1 MIKIKNF
8 LIRKNIKISVKRY
21 AIEALGAMSL
31 GLFSSLII
39 GLIIKV
45 IGDYSHIP
53 IITEVGL
60 KAMSVVGAAIGISVA
75 YGLQA
80 PPLVLFSSAAVGMA
94 GNEFG
99 SIAGAFVSSVIG
111 AEFGKMISKETK
123 VDIIVTPLFT
133 IVIGVVIAKLIGPY
147 VNYLMIFIGNVI
159 MYATD
164 LLPIPMGIIVSVVM
178 GMVLTLPISSA
189 ALAIMLNISGLA
201 AGAATIGCSCQMIGF
216 AVCSL
221 KENGIGGL
229 VSQGLGTSML
239 QMPNIVKNPKI
250 WIPPTLASAILGPIG
265 TTVLKMENIASG
277 AGMGTSGLVGQVGT
291 IEAMGVSSDVF
302 IKIALLHFIL
312 PAVLSLIIS
321 EIMYKKGFIKKGD
334 MKLDA

>member
-80 PPLVLFSSAAVGMA
+80 PPLVLFSSTAVGMA

-291 IEAMGVSSDVF
+291 IEAMGASSDVF

>member
-291 IEAMGVSSDVF
+291 IEAMGTSSDVF

>member
-1 MIKIKNF
+1 MNKIKNF
-8 LIRKNIKISVKRY
+8 FIRKNIKISVKRY
-21 AIEALGAMSL
+21 AIDALGAMSL

-39 GLIIKV
+39 GLIIKM
-45 IGDYSHIP
+45 IGDHLHLQILTD
-53 IITEVGL
+53 IGV

-75 YGLQA
+75 YGLEA
-80 PPLVLFSSAAVGMA
+80 PPLVIFSSAAVGFA

-99 SIAGAFVSSVIG
+99 SIAGAFVSSVVG
-111 AEFGKMISKETK
+111 SEFGKMISKETK
-123 VDIIVTPLFT
+123 VDIIITPLVT
-133 IVIGVVIAKLIGPY
+133 IIIGIIIAKLIGPY
-147 VNYLMIFIGNVI
+147 VNYIMIFIGNIIV
-159 MYATD
+159 YATD

-189 ALAIMLNISGLA
+189 ALAIMLDISGLA

-229 VSQGLGTSML
+229 ISQGIGTSML

-250 WIPPTLASAILGPIG
+250 WIPPTLTSAILGPVG
-265 TTVLKMENIASG
+265 TTVFKMENIASG
-277 AGMGTSGLVGQVGT
+277 AGMGTSGFVGQFGT
-291 IEAMGVSSDVF
+291 IEAMGATPDVF
-302 IKIALLHFIL
+302 LKIALLHFIL
-312 PAVLSLIIS
+312 PAILSFIIS

-334 MKLDA
+334 MKLDS

>member
-291 IEAMGVSSDVF
+291 IQAMGTSSDVF